1 MKNKLLASV
10 LIICVILSGC
20 GLFTAKDGDT
30 ERVYARDADIYV
42 YCDDVMLN
50 MFELH
55 DTLEIDINPDEE
67 QEDWRWLLQ
76 GFIKRFTY
84 TDDGILL
91 IEFYD
96 KWYTFD
102 VKNYEPE
109 NMYFDLKEFSS
120 NELKEVY
127 PDLDSYEWNCGRYE
141 RNDVSIKE
149 NGWYDGF
156 KSTIPFYKD
165 TVPEYENIGWS
176 DTTG

>member
-1 MKNKLLASV
+1 MKKKLLASV

-20 GLFTAKDGDT
+20 GLFTTKDGDA
-30 ERVYARDADIYV
+30 EWVYARDADIYV

-55 DTLEIDINPDEE
+55 DTLEIDINPDDEE
-67 QEDWRWLLQ
+67 EDWRWLLQ

-109 NMYFDLKEFSS
+109 NMCFDLKEYGLD
-120 NELKEVY
+120 ELKVLY
-127 PDLDSYEWNCGRYE
+127 PDLSLYEWKVGRYE
-141 RNDVSIKE
+141 RNDSSIKE
-149 NGWYDGF
+149 NEWHEGF
-156 KSTIPFYKD
+156 KVTISYYKD
-165 TVPEYENIGWS
+165 TVSEYENIGES
-176 DTTG
+176 ENLK

>member
-10 LIICVILSGC
+10 LVLCVILSGC
-20 GLFTAKDGDT
+20 GLFTTKDGDT
-30 ERVYARDADIYV
+30 EWVYVRDADIYV

-109 NMYFDLKEFSS
+109 NMYFDLKEYSS
-120 NELKEVY
+120 
-127 PDLDSYEWNCGRYE
+127 
-141 RNDVSIKE
+141 
-149 NGWYDGF
+149 
-156 KSTIPFYKD
+156 
-165 TVPEYENIGWS
+165 
-176 DTTG
+176 